1 MDQFQTS
8 SFFQRC
14 CLPIRSILVHILYY
28 RLLKTYHNECAAYFV
43 LGHFNFF
50 QRKLKPILKFCT
62 IYYAL
67 AFRFFF
73 FMFIYCCLFQVVLR
87 GMLQSKSGMC
97 LIYLFHVSL
106 LVNIL
111 VQVNSV
117 KEKS

>member
-8 SFFQRC
+8 SFFQRW

-73 FMFIYCCLFQVVLR
+73 HVYLLLFI
-87 GMLQSKSGMC
+87 SGCTTRYVAVEIRHVFNIFISC
-97 LIYLFHVSL
+97 LITCKYFSA
-106 LVNIL
+106 IL
-111 VQVNSV
+111 QY
-117 KEKS
+117 

>member
-1 MDQFQTS
+1 MNVQLILFS
-8 SFFQRC
+8 VILIFF
-14 CLPIRSILVHILYY
+14 
-28 RLLKTYHNECAAYFV
+28 KE
-43 LGHFNFF
+43 
-50 QRKLKPILKFCT
+50 KLKPILKFCT

-73 FMFIYCCLFQVVLR
+73 MFIYCRLFQVVLR

-111 VQVNSV
+111 VQPCNI
-117 KEKS
+117 K